1 MPTFHLY
8 ILLFFYLINAY
19 CHLSSRIIFRLA
31 NANDVLYIDVKG
43 MEEEKMAA
51 GNKIIRKPKISLCK
65 MNIC

>member
-1 MPTFHLY
+1 MSTFLLD
-8 ILLFFYLINAY
+8 ILLSFCLINAY

-51 GNKIIRKPKISLCK
+51 GNKKHQNPKRYNRKIGFC
-65 MNIC
+65 